1 MRRRLDLRLHRTVLR
16 VLDDRLEP
24 FLRHRKLG
32 IRPSQHSQCPGSHR
46 RLVFHARHVLLKNLA
61 ESDQRLLI
69 LVDDFV
75 LRLRSAEKRLLQLL
89 RLIRPYLHGFFTHML
104 GLTTSRQ

>member
-1 MRRRLDLRLHRTVLR
+1 
-16 VLDDRLEP
+16 
-24 FLRHRKLG
+24 
-32 IRPSQHSQCPGSHR
+32 
-46 RLVFHARHVLLKNLA
+46 
-61 ESDQRLLI
+61 LI

-89 RLIRPYLHGFFTHML
+89 RLSRPYLHGFFTHML